1 MDVEGSSDCILEEMK
16 EKVEVMEK
24 EIAIH
29 TQWLAEN
36 KKKLKQICEAKK
48 KLWETS
54 IKRSG
59 SGTTS
64 PPPLQAEVNV

>member
-1 MDVEGSSDCILEEMK
+1 MDEEDYSDCTLEKIK
-16 EKVEVMEK
+16 EKLEVTEK

-29 TQWLAEN
+29 RWWIAEN
-36 KKKLKQICEAKK
+36 KKKLKRIGETKK

-64 PPPLQAEVNV
+64 PLVSRD